1 MFAESATEQTT
12 AITDLLLSLQ
22 AIGAI
27 WILKR
32 SQVRRPVWTDLWTW
46 FLGLLSAASLL
57 GAISHGIDMTS
68 SVNTIL
74 WVVIYLVLGI
84 MMALFL
90 IAAVTLH
97 WDPQLGKRCLPYGMV
112 VAFAFFLITQIWSD
126 SFLLFVIYEA
136 ISMLLALT
144 LYLSCFWF
152 RREKGTGLL
161 AAGII
166 VGIVAAALDAQ
177 PSIQL
182 NFIWTFNNHGVF
194 HLVQMISLLLLTI
207 GVCSTHQTIQENQ
220 KASANHNT
228 AGAL

>member
-207 GVCSTHQTIQENQ
+207 GVCSTHQTTQENQ
-220 KASANHNT
+220 KASAKHNT

>member
-207 GVCSTHQTIQENQ
+207 GVCSTHQTTQENQ

>member
-1 MFAESATEQTT
+1 MFTESPTEQTT

-32 SQVRRPVWTDLWTW
+32 NQIRRPVWTELWTW
-46 FLGLLSAASLL
+46 FFGLLSAASLL
-57 GAISHGIDMTS
+57 GAISHGFRMTS
-68 SVNTIL
+68 SVNTAL

-97 WDPQLGKRCLPYGMV
+97 WNPQLGKQCLPYGMLI
-112 VAFAFFLITQIWSD
+112 AFVFFLVTQIWSD

-144 LYLSCFWF
+144 LYVSCLWF
-152 RREKGTGLL
+152 RREQGSGLL
-161 AAGII
+161 AAGIV
-166 VGIVAAALDAQ
+166 VGIVAAVLDSQ
-177 PSIQL
+177 PSLQL
-182 NFIWTFNNHGVF
+182 NFIWTFNNHGIF
-194 HLVQMISLLLLTI
+194 HLAQMISLLLLTI
-207 GVCSTHQTIQENQ
+207 GVSSTHQDTTANRT
-220 KASANHNT
+220 AS
-228 AGAL
+228 GIV

>member
-1 MFAESATEQTT
+1 MFAESPTEQTT

-46 FLGLLSAASLL
+46 FLGLLSAASLP

-207 GVCSTHQTIQENQ
+207 GVCSTHQTTQENQ